1 VAFNGTGLV
10 STPLA
15 GGMFHAAR
23 RLNGRRMLEIA
34 RLLENALA
42 NNRSGLRK
50 AAKQTLAHAPLTTT
64 IRELLASEAGE
75 AMRELTLTDLEEAL
89 MTAAAADARD
99 SRSARTVHGS
109 GANPARKLVP
119 STPPSTS
126 ADSQSREEFMYR
138 RILEVLTRSP
148 GLTIG
153 QLAKKLDVDT
163 LELRGY
169 LAWMRRV
176 GKISSIGRARATR
189 YSLPGA

>member
-1 VAFNGTGLV
+1 
-10 STPLA
+10 
-15 GGMFHAAR
+15 
-23 RLNGRRMLEIA
+23 MLEIA

-64 IRELLASEAGE
+64 IRELLASEAGD
-75 AMRELTLTDLEEAL
+75 AMRELTLADLEEAL
-89 MTAAAADARD
+89 MTA
-99 SRSARTVHGS
+99 S
-109 GANPARKLVP
+109 GAETRTSGTRHKVA
-119 STPPSTS
+119 TSTS
-126 ADSQSREEFMYR
+126 ADSQSREEYMYR

-169 LAWMRRV
+169 LSWMRRV
-176 GKISSIGRARATR
+176 GKVHSTGRARATR
-189 YSLPGA
+189 YSLPEGVG